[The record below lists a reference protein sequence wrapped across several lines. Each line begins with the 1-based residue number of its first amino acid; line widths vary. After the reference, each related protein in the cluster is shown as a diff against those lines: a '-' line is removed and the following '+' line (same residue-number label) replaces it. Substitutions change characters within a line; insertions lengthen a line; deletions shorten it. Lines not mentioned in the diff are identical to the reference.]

1 MLQFSPNLVAGGD
14 INPYAIVKMSTT
26 GFTGVASTA
35 AGDYVVGVA
44 DGSTRR
50 FDSALHA
57 RAATSTEPADPIS
70 LQPSNC
76 VQLKCGPST
85 AITAGLGLIAGTAGV
100 AVTAGAAASGNT
112 PLFVAL
118 EAAAVDTI
126 FWAYRLPATKAL

>member
-1 MLQFSPNLVAGGD
+1 MLQFSPNLIATAN

-26 GFTGVASTA
+26 AFSGSASTA
-35 AGDYVVGVA
+35 AADYVVGVA

-50 FDSALHA
+50 FDSSVHA
-57 RAATSTEPADPIS
+57 AAGDPIS

-76 VQLKCGPST
+76 VQLKCGAST

-100 AVTAGAAASGNT
+100 AITAAGTGNV

-118 EAAAVDTI
+118 EDAAVDTI
-126 FWAYRLPATKAL
+126 FWAYRLPSVKPL